1 MLTVAAKDPRI
12 AAVVSQCPFTDGFAS
27 LPKMGPTNVVKA
39 SVAGLR
45 DQLGA
50 LVGRPAQDI
59 PAVGNARSAI
69 RPSFSPA
76 IWSVVAATRDPER
89 AAA

>member
-50 LVGRPAQDI
+50 LVGRPAQGH
-59 PAVGNARSAI
+59 PRG
-69 RPSFSPA
+69 
-76 IWSVVAATRDPER
+76 WER
-89 AAA
+89 AVSDQTEFLSCHLVSGRGHP